1 MLTIGH
7 GLPLSATER
16 VWTLF
21 IYCNPSPS
29 HFCFSSRP
37 VPLEQSGEAEPFPNT
52 NSVSSVLREK
62 RLPSNNF
69 TRPLVLWVLASL
81 QVRPLKWPP
90 LDMGMHNPKQ
100 QTTKGSL
107 AAHGEFVA
115 TVTISVRTDMKSQA
129 QRVTKCDDESL
140 LRKWEGVFAQ
150 GRLCLLLYGSIA
162 DALEASG
169 RLIRTFERFQKKL
182 ATWIKQKCHTVG
194 PGQKVLA
201 LWPRGPEYSAHW
213 IKTDTAYSWSPRA
226 EDLDTQSLELAAAG
240 QVKLVSEFQD
250 QCLKS

>member
-1 MLTIGH
+1 
-7 GLPLSATER
+7 
-16 VWTLF
+16 
-21 IYCNPSPS
+21 
-29 HFCFSSRP
+29 
-37 VPLEQSGEAEPFPNT
+37 
-52 NSVSSVLREK
+52 
-62 RLPSNNF
+62 
-69 TRPLVLWVLASL
+69 
-81 QVRPLKWPP
+81 
-90 LDMGMHNPKQ
+90 MGMHNPKQ

-182 ATWIKQKCHTVG
+182 AT
-194 PGQKVLA
+194 
-201 LWPRGPEYSAHW
+201 
-213 IKTDTAYSWSPRA
+213 
-226 EDLDTQSLELAAAG
+226 
-240 QVKLVSEFQD
+240 
-250 QCLKS
+250 